1 MPTTIKQWTCDGCST
16 VSQQQHNFPIFWQ
29 QLEVKKR
36 TDASTSPIR
45 RGKVV
50 ICSTACAKRALMR
63 FWDRVVSV

>member
-1 MPTTIKQWTCDGCST
+1 MPTTIKQWTCDGCGEMSNI
-16 VSQQQHNFPIFWQ
+16 QHHFPIGWQ

-36 TDASTSPIR
+36 TDASSSPIR

-63 FWDRVVSV
+63 FWDRVASV

>member
-1 MPTTIKQWTCDGCST
+1 MPTTIKQWTCDGCGEMSNL
-16 VSQQQHNFPIFWQ
+16 QHHFPIGWQ

-36 TDASTSPIR
+36 TDASSSPIR
-45 RGKVV
+45 RGKIV